1 MKGKK
6 NSQLQIY
13 LIADIMK
20 YNWYPSNF
28 QYFSFCE
35 RSFVSTV

>member
-13 LIADIMK
+13 LIADVMK
-20 YNWYPSNF
+20 YSWYPSNL
-28 QYFSFCE
+28 QHFSFCE

>member
-1 MKGKK
+1 MNGKK
-6 NSQLQIY
+6 KSQLQTY

-28 QYFSFCE
+28 QHS
-35 RSFVSTV
+35 SVSTI

>member
-6 NSQLQIY
+6 NFQLQIY

-20 YNWYPSNF
+20 YNWYPKNF
-28 QYFSFCE
+28 QQFSFCE
-35 RSFVSTV
+35 KSFVSTV